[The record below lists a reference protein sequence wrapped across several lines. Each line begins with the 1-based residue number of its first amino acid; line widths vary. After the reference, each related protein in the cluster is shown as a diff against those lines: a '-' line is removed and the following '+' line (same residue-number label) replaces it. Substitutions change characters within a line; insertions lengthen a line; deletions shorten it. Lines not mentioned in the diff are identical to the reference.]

1 MPLLTIKK
9 RKDFLLARRKSNN
22 LSGRYLI
29 FQKLK
34 RQNNTTPIL
43 FGFTVTKKVGIAVI
57 RNKIKRRLRSI
68 IRFLIKYEKNYF
80 DNGYNYILIGK
91 PRIKNAKFCEIKKEI
106 ICFLTRFKE
115 NEQ

>member
-1 MPLLTIKK
+1 MK
-9 RKDFLLARRKSNN
+9 
-22 LSGRYLI
+22 
-29 FQKLK
+29 
-34 RQNNTTPIL
+34 
-43 FGFTVTKKVGIAVI
+43 
-57 RNKIKRRLRSI
+57 
-68 IRFLIKYEKNYF
+68 KNYF